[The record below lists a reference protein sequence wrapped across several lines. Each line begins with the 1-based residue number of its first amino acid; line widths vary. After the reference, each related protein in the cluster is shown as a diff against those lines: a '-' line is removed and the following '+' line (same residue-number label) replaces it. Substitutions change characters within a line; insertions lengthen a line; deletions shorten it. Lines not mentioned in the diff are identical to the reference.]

1 MWIIKLA
8 LRRPYTFVVM
18 AMAILIA
25 GFASFRQTPKDI
37 FPSID
42 IPVISVIWTYNGL
55 SAEEFEKQIT
65 VYSEFSLSANVND
78 LERIES
84 QTLDGVGMV
93 KLYFHPGANIDRGLA
108 QATATSQAILR
119 RMPPGVQPPIIL
131 RYAADSVPIIQM
143 SLSSDTLSESELY
156 TYGIFRIRQQLA
168 TINGLTLP
176 APFGGK
182 VRQIMVDLDPARLQ
196 AKGLSARDVNNAI
209 NAQNLTLPSGT
220 AKIGDIQYKVKMN
233 NSPDALDTLNN
244 VPIKVENGVV
254 TYVRDVAHVHDGFE
268 VQPNIVRADG
278 QRAVLLQILKNGNS
292 STLEIIKAVKA
303 KLPELQ
309 AAAPPGL
316 KIDLLADQSIFVAA
330 ALDGVVHEGLIA
342 AALTATFIL
351 LFLGSWRSTLIVAI
365 SIPLSVL
372 ASLSLLSALGHTL
385 NVMTLGGLALAI
397 GILVDEATITIENIH
412 RHLELGQTLRS
423 AILEGSREIAVP
435 ALVSALAISIVFVPV
450 IFLVGPAKFLFTPM
464 ALAVVFAILS
474 SYVLSRTLVPVLV
487 KYLLRGESSEHSAPS
502 SAEPSAFNWFQRFQA
517 GFVRA
522 FEALRAR
529 YVNVLRWALVNRPTV
544 FLVFA
549 LVVGSAFLLLPWVG
563 RDFFPTV
570 DAGQFRLH
578 VRAATGTRIEMTEQI
593 FSAVEEE
600 IRRTIPA
607 GEIKLVLDN
616 FGIVSEKYSLAFGDN
631 ATIGSHD
638 GEILVQL
645 HHRRGKST
653 PEYMDDLRRVLPGRF
668 PGLTFYF
675 QPADIVSQILNFGL
689 PAPID
694 VKVTGYNRDANYG
707 VAKEIRERIARIPG
721 ATDVFIHQSFDAP
734 VLKLDV
740 NRTLLAKDGLNQR
753 DIAQDVLVNLSSS
766 SQVTPN
772 FWVDPAYGIP
782 FLVAVQTPPHLIDSV
797 NSLMNMP
804 VSARV
809 AGTDRTESQLL
820 ANLAGVS
827 RGNSA
832 SVVNHYNIQPVFDI
846 FANVSGRDL
855 GSVAAEV
862 NQIVADAQKKLAPG
876 NNIIVR
882 GQVDSMNTAFTRM
895 GLGLILSALLVY
907 FLMVVNFQSWTD
919 PFIILMALPGAF
931 TGIVWGLFLTQTT
944 FNVPSLMGAIM
955 TIGVATAN
963 SILLV
968 TFANDQL
975 RSGQN
980 SLEAALQAGATRLR
994 PVLMTAGAMIIGMF
1008 PMALGLGEGGEQ
1020 NAPLGRAVIGGLV
1033 VATLA
1038 TLLFVPV
1045 VFSLLRTR
1053 PPTRNE
1059 EEELESAAAASASA
1073 HSLRPE
1079 PVLSH
1084 SISPSG
1090 T

>member
-1 MWIIKLA
+1 MWIVKLA
-8 LRRPYTFVVM
+8 LRRPYTFAVM
-18 AMAILIA
+18 AIAILIA

-37 FPSID
+37 FPEID

-55 SAEEFEKQIT
+55 SVEEFERQIT
-65 VYSEFSLSANVND
+65 VYSEFALSANVND
-78 LERIES
+78 VERIES
-84 QTLDGVGMV
+84 QTLNGVGII
-93 KLYFHPGANIDRGLA
+93 KLYFHPGAKVERGLA

-119 RMPPGVQPPIIL
+119 RMPPGVQPPTIL

-143 SLSSDTLSESELY
+143 SLSSDTLSEAEVY

-182 VRQIMVDLDPARLQ
+182 VRQVMVDLNPAKLQ

-220 AKIGDIQYKVKMN
+220 AKIGDTEYRVKMN
-233 NSPDALDTLNN
+233 NSPDVLDALNN

-268 VQPNIVRADG
+268 VQPSIARADG
-278 QRAVLLQILKNGNS
+278 KRAVLLQILKNGHS
-292 STLEIIKAVKA
+292 STLDIIKAVKA
-303 KLPELQ
+303 KVPEMQ

-316 KIDLLADQSIFVAA
+316 KIDLLADQSLFVEA

-342 AALTATFIL
+342 AALTAAFIL

-372 ASLSLLSALGHTL
+372 ASLSLLSAMGHTL

-412 RHLELGQTLRS
+412 RHLELGSRLRD
-423 AILEGSREIAVP
+423 AILEGSREIALP

-450 IFLVGPAKFLFTPM
+450 IFLVGPARFLFTPM

-474 SYVLSRTLVPVLV
+474 SYALSRTLVPVLV
-487 KYLLRGESSEHSAPS
+487 KFILRNETHHRAAANHGP
-502 SAEPSAFNWFQRFQA
+502 NWFNRFQGRFA
-517 GFVRA
+517 RG

-544 FLVFA
+544 FIVFA
-549 LVVGSAFLLLPWVG
+549 LIVGSSFLALPWVG

-570 DAGQFRLH
+570 DAGQLRLH
-578 VRAATGTRIEMTEQI
+578 VRATTGTRIETTEQI
-593 FSAVEEE
+593 FSAVEDE
-600 IRRTIPA
+600 IRRTIPS
-607 GEIKLVLDN
+607 GEIKLILDN
-616 FGIVSEKYSLAFGDN
+616 FGVVSDKFSLAFGDN

-645 HHRRGKST
+645 HRDRRKST
-653 PEYMDDLRRVLPGRF
+653 PEYLDDLRRNLRARF
-668 PGLTFYF
+668 PELTFYF

-694 VKVTGYNRDANYG
+694 VKVSGYKRDANYA

-721 ATDVFIHQSFDAP
+721 ATDVFVHQSFDAP
-734 VLKLDV
+734 TLNLAV
-740 NRTLLAKDGLNQR
+740 NRTLLAKEGLNQR

-766 SQVTPN
+766 TQVTPN
-772 FWVDPAYGIP
+772 FWVDPAYGVQ
-782 FLVAVQTPPHLIDSV
+782 FFVAVQTPPHLIDSV
-797 NSLMNMP
+797 NALMNMP

-809 AGTDRTESQLL
+809 AGSDATQSQLL
-820 ANLAGVS
+820 ANLAGIS
-827 RGNSA
+827 RGYSP

-855 GSVAAEV
+855 GGVAGEV
-862 NQIVADAQKKLAPG
+862 DRIIASSKKKLAPG

-882 GQVDSMNTAFTRM
+882 GQVDSMNTAFRRM

-963 SILLV
+963 SILMV
-968 TFANDQL
+968 TFANDRL
-975 RSGQN
+975 RSGIN

-1020 NAPLGRAVIGGLV
+1020 NAPLGRAVIGGLM

-1045 VFSLLRTR
+1045 VFSLLRAKGAA
-1053 PPTRNE
+1053 RNE
-1059 EEELESAAAASASA
+1059 EEELEATEVAHVRAAV
-1073 HSLRPE
+1073 PK
-1079 PVLSH
+1079 
-1084 SISPSG
+1084 
-1090 T
+1090 

>member
-1 MWIIKLA
+1 MWIVKLA
-8 LRRPYTFVVM
+8 LRRPYTFAVM
-18 AMAILIA
+18 AIAILIA

-37 FPSID
+37 FPEID
-42 IPVISVIWTYNGL
+42 IPVVSVIWNYNGL

-78 LERIES
+78 VERIES
-84 QTLDGVGMV
+84 QTLDGVGII
-93 KLYFHPGANIDRGLA
+93 KLYFHPGAKVERGLA

-131 RYAADSVPIIQM
+131 RYAANSVPIIQM

-182 VRQIMVDLDPARLQ
+182 VRQIMVDLDPVRLQ

-233 NSPDALDTLNN
+233 NSPNLLDALNN
-244 VPIKVENGVV
+244 IPIKVENGVV
-254 TYVRDVAHVHDGFE
+254 TYVRDVAYVRDGFE

-278 QRAVLLQILKNGNS
+278 KRAVLLQILKNGKS
-292 STLEIIKAVKA
+292 STLDIIKAVKE
-303 KLPELQ
+303 KLPEMQ

-316 KIDLLADQSIFVAA
+316 KIDLLADQSLFVEA
-330 ALDGVVHEGLIA
+330 ALDGVVREGLIA

-372 ASLSLLSALGHTL
+372 ASLTLLSAMGHTL

-412 RHLELGQTLRS
+412 RHLELGSKLRN
-423 AILEGSREIAVP
+423 AILDGSREIAVP

-450 IFLVGPAKFLFTPM
+450 IFLVGPARFLFTPM

-474 SYVLSRTLVPVLV
+474 SYALSRTLVPVLV
-487 KYLLRGESSEHSAPS
+487 KFILRNETHEHDAPNQ
-502 SAEPSAFNWFQRFQA
+502 APNWFTRFQG
-517 GFVRA
+517 GFVRG
-522 FEALRAR
+522 FEALRAG
-529 YVNVLRWALVNRPTV
+529 YINVLRWALVNRPTV
-544 FLVFA
+544 FVVFA
-549 LVVGSAFLLLPWVG
+549 LVVGSSFLALPWVG

-578 VRAATGTRIEMTEQI
+578 VRAATGTRIETTEQI
-593 FSAVEEE
+593 FSAVEDE
-600 IRRTIPA
+600 IRHTIPP
-607 GEIKLVLDN
+607 GEIKLILDN

-645 HHRRGKST
+645 KRERSKST
-653 PEYMDDLRRVLPGRF
+653 PRYVGELRRNLRSKF
-668 PGLTFYF
+668 PGLTFFF

-694 VKVTGYNRDANYG
+694 VKVTGYSRTNYA
-707 VAKEIRERIARIPG
+707 VAKEIRDRIARIPG
-721 ATDVFIHQSFDAP
+721 ATDVFVHQSFDAP
-734 VLKLDV
+734 TLNLDV
-740 NRTLLAKDGLNQR
+740 NRTLLAKEGLNQR
-753 DIAQDVLVNLSSS
+753 DIAQDVLVSLSSS
-766 SQVTPN
+766 TQVTPN
-772 FWVDPAYGIP
+772 YWVDPAYGIQ

-809 AGTDRTESQLL
+809 AGTDQAQSQLL
-820 ANLAGVS
+820 ANLAGIS
-827 RGNSA
+827 RGNAA
-832 SVVNHYNIQPVFDI
+832 SVVNHYNIQPVFDV

-855 GSVAAEV
+855 GAVSGEV
-862 NQIVADAQKKLAPG
+862 DKIVADAQKKLAPG
-876 NNIIVR
+876 NRILVR
-882 GQVDSMNTAFTRM
+882 GQVDSMNTAFRRM

-919 PFIILMALPGAF
+919 PFIIVMALPGAF

-963 SILLV
+963 SILMV

-975 RSGQN
+975 RSGIN

-1020 NAPLGRAVIGGLV
+1020 NAPLGRAVIGGLI

-1038 TLLFVPV
+1038 TLVFVPV
-1045 VFSLLRTR
+1045 VFSLLRAKGAA
-1053 PPTRNE
+1053 RNE
-1059 EEELESAAAASASA
+1059 EEELEATEAAHPRAA
-1073 HSLRPE
+1073 
-1079 PVLSH
+1079 V
-1084 SISPSG
+1084 
-1090 T
+1090 TK

>member
-1 MWIIKLA
+1 MWIVKLA
-8 LRRPYTFVVM
+8 LRRPYTFAVM
-18 AMAILIA
+18 AIAILIA

-37 FPSID
+37 FPEID

-55 SAEEFEKQIT
+55 RVEEFERQIT
-65 VYSEFSLSANVND
+65 VYSEFALSANVND
-78 LERIES
+78 VERIES
-84 QTLDGVGMV
+84 QTLNGVGII
-93 KLYFHPGANIDRGLA
+93 KLFFHPGANIERGLA
-108 QATATSQAILR
+108 QATAVSQAILR

-131 RYAADSVPIIQM
+131 RFAADSVPIIQM
-143 SLSSDTLSESELY
+143 SLSSDTLSEAELY

-182 VRQIMVDLDPARLQ
+182 VRQVMVDLNPAKLQ
-196 AKGLSARDVNNAI
+196 AKGISARDVNNAI
-209 NAQNLTLPSGT
+209 NAQNLTLPSGA
-220 AKIGDIQYKVKMN
+220 AKIGDIQYRVKMN
-233 NSPDALDTLNN
+233 NSPSALDALNN
-244 VPIKVENGVV
+244 IPIKAENGVI

-278 QRAVLLQILKNGNS
+278 KRAVLLQILKNGHS
-292 STLEIIKAVKA
+292 STLDIIKAVKA
-303 KLPELQ
+303 KLPGLQ

-316 KIDLLADQSIFVAA
+316 KIELLADQSLFVEA
-330 ALDGVVHEGLIA
+330 ALNGVVREGLIA

-351 LFLGSWRSTLIVAI
+351 LFLGNWRSTLIVAV

-372 ASLSLLSALGHTL
+372 ASLSLLSAMGHTL

-412 RHLELGQTLRS
+412 RHLELGSRLRE

-450 IFLVGPAKFLFTPM
+450 IFLVGPARFLFTPM

-474 SYVLSRTLVPVLV
+474 SYALSRTLVPVLV
-487 KYLLRGESSEHSAPS
+487 KFILRNETHHRAAANHGP
-502 SAEPSAFNWFQRFQA
+502 NWFNRFQGKFA
-517 GFVRA
+517 RG
-522 FEALRAR
+522 FEALRVR

-544 FLVFA
+544 FIVFA
-549 LVVGSAFLLLPWVG
+549 LIVGSSFLALPWVG

-570 DAGQFRLH
+570 DAGQLRLH
-578 VRAATGTRIEMTEQI
+578 VRATTGTRIETTEQI
-593 FSAVEEE
+593 FSAVEDE
-600 IRRTIPA
+600 IRRIIPS
-607 GEIKLVLDN
+607 GEIKLILDN
-616 FGIVSEKYSLAFGDN
+616 FGVVSDKFSLAFGDN

-645 HHRRGKST
+645 HRDRRKST
-653 PEYMDDLRRVLPGRF
+653 PEYMDDLRRNLRARF
-668 PGLTFYF
+668 PELTFYF

-694 VKVTGYNRDANYG
+694 VKVSGYKRDANYAA
-707 VAKEIRERIARIPG
+707 AKEIRERIARIPG
-721 ATDVFIHQSFDAP
+721 ATDVFVHQSFDAP
-734 VLKLDV
+734 TLNLTV
-740 NRTLLAKDGLNQR
+740 NRTLLAKEGLHQR

-766 SQVTPN
+766 TQVPPHL
-772 FWVDPAYGIP
+772 WLDPAYGVQ
-782 FLVAVQTPPHLIDSV
+782 FFVAVQTPPHLIDSV
-797 NSLMNMP
+797 NALMNMP

-809 AGTDRTESQLL
+809 AGSDATQSQLL
-820 ANLAGVS
+820 ANLAGIS
-827 RGNSA
+827 RGYSP

-855 GSVAAEV
+855 GGVAGEV
-862 NQIVADAQKKLAPG
+862 DRIIASSKKKLAPG

-882 GQVDSMNTAFTRM
+882 GQVDSMNTAFRRM

-919 PFIILMALPGAF
+919 PFIIVMALPGPF
-931 TGIVWGLFLTQTT
+931 TGLVWGLFLTQTT

-963 SILLV
+963 SILMV
-968 TFANDQL
+968 TFANDRL
-975 RSGQN
+975 RSGIN

-1020 NAPLGRAVIGGLV
+1020 NAPLGRAVIGGLM

-1045 VFSLLRTR
+1045 VFSLLRAKGAA
-1053 PPTRNE
+1053 RNE
-1059 EEELESAAAASASA
+1059 EEELEATEVAHVRAAV
-1073 HSLRPE
+1073 PK
-1079 PVLSH
+1079 
-1084 SISPSG
+1084 
-1090 T
+1090 

>member
-1 MWIIKLA
+1 MWIVKLA
-8 LRRPYTFVVM
+8 LRRPYTFAVL
-18 AMAILIA
+18 AIAIVIA
-25 GFASFRQTPKDI
+25 GIAAFRQTPKDI
-37 FPSID
+37 FPEIN
-42 IPVISVIWTYNGL
+42 IPVVSVIWTYNGL
-55 SAEEFEKQIT
+55 SAEEFEKQLT

-84 QTLDGVGMV
+84 QTLDGVGIV
-93 KLYFHPGANIDRGLA
+93 KLFFHPGANVDLGIA
-108 QATATSQAILR
+108 QATAVSQAILR

-182 VRQIMVDLDPARLQ
+182 VRQIMVDLDPAKLQ
-196 AKGLSARDVNNAI
+196 ATGLSARDVNNAI

-233 NSPDALDTLNN
+233 NTPVALDALNSI
-244 VPIKVENGVV
+244 PIKVDNGVV

-278 QRAVLLQILKNGNS
+278 KRAVLLQILKNGHS
-292 STLEIIKAVKA
+292 STLDIIKAVKE
-303 KLPELQ
+303 KLPQMQ
-309 AAAPPGL
+309 AAAPPGM
-316 KIDLLADQSIFVAA
+316 KIELLADQSLFVQA
-330 ALDGVVHEGLIA
+330 ALDGVVKEGLIA

-372 ASLSLLSALGHTL
+372 ASLGLLSALGHSL

-412 RHLELGQTLRS
+412 RHLELGKKLRD

-464 ALAVVFAILS
+464 ALAVVFAVLS
-474 SYVLSRTLVPVLV
+474 SYALSRTLVPVLV
-487 KYLLRGESSEHSAPS
+487 KFILRKAMHDHAAAP
-502 SAEPSAFNWFQRFQA
+502 ANN
-517 GFVRA
+517 GFVRFQRGFVNG

-529 YVNVLRWALVNRPTV
+529 YVQVLRWALVNRVTV
-544 FLVFA
+544 FVVFA
-549 LVVGSAFLLLPWVG
+549 LIVGSSFLALPWVG

-578 VRAATGTRIEMTEQI
+578 VRAATGTRIEKTEQI
-593 FSAVEEE
+593 FSAVEDE
-600 IRRTIPA
+600 IRRTIPT
-607 GEIKLVLDN
+607 GEIKLILDN

-645 HHRRGKST
+645 NHERSKST
-653 PEYMDDLRRVLPGRF
+653 PKYMEDLRKNLQARF
-668 PGLTFYF
+668 PELTFYF

-689 PAPID
+689 PAPIN
-694 VKVTGYNRDANYG
+694 VKVAGYNRDANY
-707 VAKEIRERIARIPG
+707 VIAKEIRDRIARVPG
-721 ATDVFIHQSFDAP
+721 AKDVFIHQSFDAP
-734 VLKLDV
+734 TLNLDV
-740 NRTLLAKDGLNQR
+740 NRTLLVKDGLDQR

-766 SQVTPN
+766 TQVSPN
-772 FWVDPAYGIP
+772 YWVDPAYGIP

-797 NSLMNMP
+797 NALMNLP
-804 VSARV
+804 VSARI
-809 AGTDRTESQLL
+809 AGTDKTESQLL

-827 RGNSA
+827 RSSSA
-832 SVVNHYNIQPVFDI
+832 NVINHYNIQPVFDI

-855 GSVAAEV
+855 GAVAAEV
-862 NQIVADAQKKLAPG
+862 DKIVADAQKELAPG
-876 NNIIVR
+876 NNILVR

-907 FLMVVNFQSWTD
+907 FLMVVNFQSWSD

-963 SILLV
+963 SILMV

-975 RSGQN
+975 RAGMN

-1020 NAPLGRAVIGGLV
+1020 NAPLGRAVIGGLI

-1045 VFSLLRTR
+1045 VFSLLRTKGAV
-1053 PPTRNE
+1053 RNE
-1059 EEELESAAAASASA
+1059 EDEIEAAETAQALAVVA
-1073 HSLRPE
+1073 Q
-1079 PVLSH
+1079 
-1084 SISPSG
+1084 
-1090 T
+1090 

>member
-1 MWIIKLA
+1 MWIVKLA
-8 LRRPYTFVVM
+8 LRRPYTFAVV
-18 AMAILIA
+18 AIAILIA

-37 FPSID
+37 FPEID

-55 SAEEFEKQIT
+55 SVEEFERQIT
-65 VYSEFSLSANVND
+65 VYSEFALSANVND
-78 LERIES
+78 VERIES
-84 QTLDGVGMV
+84 QTLNGVGII
-93 KLYFHPGANIDRGLA
+93 KLYFHPGAKVERGLA

-119 RMPPGVQPPIIL
+119 RMPPGVQPPTIL

-143 SLSSDTLSESELY
+143 SLSSDTLSEAEVY

-182 VRQIMVDLDPARLQ
+182 VRQVMVDLNPAKLQ

-220 AKIGDIQYKVKMN
+220 AKIGDTEYRVKMN
-233 NSPDALDTLNN
+233 NSPDVLDALNN

-268 VQPNIVRADG
+268 VQPSIARADG
-278 QRAVLLQILKNGNS
+278 KRAVLLQILKNGHS
-292 STLEIIKAVKA
+292 STLDIIKAVKA
-303 KLPELQ
+303 KVPEMQ

-316 KIDLLADQSIFVAA
+316 KIDLLADQSLFVEA

-372 ASLSLLSALGHTL
+372 ASLSLLSAMGHTL

-412 RHLELGQTLRS
+412 RHLELGSRLRD

-450 IFLVGPAKFLFTPM
+450 IFLVGPARFLFTPM

-474 SYVLSRTLVPVLV
+474 SYALSRTLVPVLV
-487 KYLLRGESSEHSAPS
+487 KFILRNETHHRAAANHGP
-502 SAEPSAFNWFQRFQA
+502 NWFNRFQGRFA
-517 GFVRA
+517 RG

-544 FLVFA
+544 FIVFA
-549 LVVGSAFLLLPWVG
+549 LIVGSSFLALPWVG

-570 DAGQFRLH
+570 DAGQLRLH
-578 VRAATGTRIEMTEQI
+578 VRATTGTRIETTEQI
-593 FSAVEEE
+593 FSAVEDE
-600 IRRTIPA
+600 IRRTIPS
-607 GEIKLVLDN
+607 GEIKLILDN
-616 FGIVSEKYSLAFGDN
+616 FGVVSDKFSLAFGDN

-645 HHRRGKST
+645 HRDRRKST
-653 PEYMDDLRRVLPGRF
+653 PEYMDDLRRNLRARF
-668 PGLTFYF
+668 PELTFYF

-694 VKVTGYNRDANYG
+694 VKVSGYKRDANYA

-721 ATDVFIHQSFDAP
+721 ATDVFVHQSFDAP
-734 VLKLDV
+734 TLNLAV
-740 NRTLLAKDGLNQR
+740 NRTLLAKEGLNQR

-766 SQVTPN
+766 TQVTPN
-772 FWVDPAYGIP
+772 FWVDPAYGVQ
-782 FLVAVQTPPHLIDSV
+782 FFVAVQTPPHLIDSV
-797 NSLMNMP
+797 NALMNMP

-809 AGTDRTESQLL
+809 AGSDATQSQLL
-820 ANLAGVS
+820 ANLAGIS
-827 RGNSA
+827 RGYSP

-855 GSVAAEV
+855 GGVAGEV
-862 NQIVADAQKKLAPG
+862 DRIIASAKKKLAPG

-882 GQVDSMNTAFTRM
+882 GQVDSMNTAFRRM

-963 SILLV
+963 SILMV
-968 TFANDQL
+968 TFANDRL
-975 RSGQN
+975 RSGIN

-1020 NAPLGRAVIGGLV
+1020 NAPLGRAVIGGLM

-1045 VFSLLRTR
+1045 VFSLLRAKGAA
-1053 PPTRNE
+1053 RNE
-1059 EEELESAAAASASA
+1059 EEELEATEVAHVRAAV
-1073 HSLRPE
+1073 PK
-1079 PVLSH
+1079 
-1084 SISPSG
+1084 
-1090 T
+1090 

>member
-1 MWIIKLA
+1 MWIVKLA

-18 AMAILIA
+18 AIIILIA

-37 FPSID
+37 FPEIN
-42 IPVISVIWTYNGL
+42 IPVVSVIWTYNGL

-65 VYSEFSLSANVND
+65 VYSEYGLSANVND

-84 QTLDGVGMV
+84 QTIDGVGIV
-93 KLYFHPGANIDRGLA
+93 KLFFHPGANVELGIA
-108 QATATSQAILR
+108 QATAVSQAILR

-143 SLSSDTLSESELY
+143 SLSSDTLSESDLY

-182 VRQIMVDLDPARLQ
+182 VKQVMVDIDPAKLQ
-196 AKGLSARDVNNAI
+196 ARSLSARDVNNAI

-220 AKIGDIQYKVKMN
+220 AKIGDVQYKVKMN
-233 NSPDALDTLNN
+233 NSPDVLDALNN
-244 VPIKVENGVV
+244 IPIKVENGIV

-278 QRAVLLQILKNGNS
+278 KRAVLLQILKNGHS
-292 STLEIIKAVKA
+292 STLDIIQAVKA
-303 KLPELQ
+303 KLPEMQ

-316 KIDLLADQSIFVAA
+316 KIDLLADQSLFVQA
-330 ALDGVVHEGLIA
+330 ALDGVVKEGIIA
-342 AALTATFIL
+342 AALTAAFIL

-372 ASLSLLSALGHTL
+372 ASLTALAAMGHSL

-412 RHLELGQTLRS
+412 RHLELGKNLRE
-423 AILEGSREIAVP
+423 AILEGSREIAMP

-450 IFLVGPAKFLFTPM
+450 IFLVGPAKFLFAPM

-474 SYVLSRTLVPVLV
+474 SYALSRTLVPVLV
-487 KYLLRGESSEHSAPS
+487 KYLLRGEQHGHASSGTP
-502 SAEPSAFNWFQRFQA
+502 NWFNRFQG
-517 GFVRA
+517 GFARG
-522 FEALRAR
+522 FESLRIA
-529 YVNVLRWALVNRPTV
+529 YVKTLRWSLVNRPTV
-544 FLVFA
+544 FLAFG
-549 LVVGSAFLLLPWVG
+549 LLVGSAFIALPWVG

-578 VRAATGTRIEMTEQI
+578 VRAATGTRIETTEQV
-593 FSAVEEE
+593 FSAVEDE
-600 IRRTIPA
+600 IRKTIPQD
-607 GEIKLVLDN
+607 EIKLILDN

-645 HHRRGKST
+645 KHERSKST
-653 PEYMDDLRRVLPGRF
+653 PQYMDDVRRALRVKFPDMVLF
-668 PGLTFYF
+668 F

-689 PAPID
+689 PAPINI
-694 VKVTGYNRDANYG
+694 KVSGYNREANYAL
-707 VAKEIRERIARIPG
+707 AKEIRDQVSRIPG
-721 ATDVFIHQSFDAP
+721 AADVFVHQSFDAP
-734 VLKLDV
+734 TLNLNV
-740 NRTLLAKDGLNQR
+740 NRTLLAKEGLNQR
-753 DIAQDVLVNLSSS
+753 DVAQDVLVSLSSS
-766 SQVTPN
+766 TQVSPN
-772 FWVDPAYGIP
+772 YWVDPVYGLP
-782 FLVAVQTPPHLIDSV
+782 FLVAVQTPPHLVDSV

-804 VSARV
+804 VSPRV
-809 AGTDRTESQLL
+809 AGTEKTESQLL
-820 ANLAGVS
+820 ANLASVS
-827 RGNSA
+827 RGSAA
-832 SVVNHYNIQPVFDI
+832 SVVNHYNIQPVFDV
-846 FANVSGRDL
+846 FANVEGRDL
-855 GSVAAEV
+855 GSVAKEV
-862 NQIVADAQKKLAPG
+862 DKIVAAAQKKLAPG
-876 NNIIVR
+876 NKILVR

-907 FLMVVNFQSWTD
+907 FLMVVNFQSWSD

-963 SILLV
+963 SILMV

-975 RSGQN
+975 RAGMN

-1008 PMALGLGEGGEQ
+1008 PMALGMGEGGEQ
-1020 NAPLGRAVIGGLV
+1020 NAPLGRAVIGGLF

-1045 VFSLLRTR
+1045 VFSILRSKGAV
-1053 PPTRNE
+1053 RNE
-1059 EEELESAAAASASA
+1059 EEELESAEARTTAE
-1073 HSLRPE
+1073 L
-1079 PVLSH
+1079 V
-1084 SISPSG
+1084 
-1090 T
+1090 TK

>member
-1 MWIIKLA
+1 MWIVKLA
-8 LRRPYTFVVM
+8 LRRPYTFAVM
-18 AMAILIA
+18 AIAILIA

-37 FPSID
+37 FPEID

-55 SAEEFEKQIT
+55 SVEEFERQIT
-65 VYSEFSLSANVND
+65 VYSEFALSANVND
-78 LERIES
+78 VERIES
-84 QTLDGVGMV
+84 QTLNGVGII
-93 KLYFHPGANIDRGLA
+93 KLYFHPGAKVERGLA

-119 RMPPGVQPPIIL
+119 RMPPGVQPPTIL

-143 SLSSDTLSESELY
+143 SLSSDTLSEAEVY

-182 VRQIMVDLDPARLQ
+182 VRQVMVDLNPAKLQ

-220 AKIGDIQYKVKMN
+220 AKIGDTEYRVKMN
-233 NSPDALDTLNN
+233 NSPDVLDALNN

-268 VQPNIVRADG
+268 VQPSIARADG
-278 QRAVLLQILKNGNS
+278 KRAVLLQILKNGHS
-292 STLEIIKAVKA
+292 STLDIIKAVKA
-303 KLPELQ
+303 KVPEMQ

-316 KIDLLADQSIFVAA
+316 KIDLLADQSLFVEA

-342 AALTATFIL
+342 AALTAAFIL

-372 ASLSLLSALGHTL
+372 ASLSLLSAMGHTL

-412 RHLELGQTLRS
+412 RHLELGSRLRD
-423 AILEGSREIAVP
+423 AILEGSREIALP

-450 IFLVGPAKFLFTPM
+450 IFLVGPARFLFTPM

-474 SYVLSRTLVPVLV
+474 SYALSRTLVPVLV
-487 KYLLRGESSEHSAPS
+487 KFILRKETPHRAAANHGP
-502 SAEPSAFNWFQRFQA
+502 NWFNRFQGRFA
-517 GFVRA
+517 RG

-544 FLVFA
+544 FIVFA
-549 LVVGSAFLLLPWVG
+549 LIAGSSFLALPWVG

-578 VRAATGTRIEMTEQI
+578 VRAATGTRVETTEQI

-600 IRRTIPA
+600 IRRTIPP
-607 GEIKLVLDN
+607 GEIKLILDN
-616 FGIVSEKYSLAFGDN
+616 FGVVSDKFSLAFGDN

-645 HHRRGKST
+645 HRDRRKST
-653 PEYMDDLRRVLPGRF
+653 PEYLDDLRSNLRARF
-668 PGLTFYF
+668 PELTFYF

-694 VKVTGYNRDANYG
+694 VKVSGYKRDANYA

-721 ATDVFIHQSFDAP
+721 ATDVFVHQSFDAP
-734 VLKLDV
+734 TLNLAV
-740 NRTLLAKDGLNQR
+740 NRTLLAKEGLNQR

-766 SQVTPN
+766 TQVTPN
-772 FWVDPAYGIP
+772 FWVDPAYGVQ
-782 FLVAVQTPPHLIDSV
+782 FFVAVQTPPHLIDSV
-797 NSLMNMP
+797 NALMNMP

-809 AGTDRTESQLL
+809 AGSDATQSQLL
-820 ANLAGVS
+820 ANLAGIS
-827 RGNSA
+827 RGYSP

-855 GSVAAEV
+855 GGVAGEV
-862 NQIVADAQKKLAPG
+862 DRIIASAKKKLAPG

-882 GQVDSMNTAFTRM
+882 GQVDSMNTAFRRM

-963 SILLV
+963 SILMV
-968 TFANDQL
+968 TFANDRL
-975 RSGQN
+975 RSAIN

-1020 NAPLGRAVIGGLV
+1020 NAPLGRAVIGGLM

-1045 VFSLLRTR
+1045 VFSLLRAKGAA
-1053 PPTRNE
+1053 RNE
-1059 EEELESAAAASASA
+1059 EEELEATEVAHVRAA
-1073 HSLRPE
+1073 
-1079 PVLSH
+1079 VLK
-1084 SISPSG
+1084 
-1090 T
+1090 

>member
-1 MWIIKLA
+1 MWIVKLA
-8 LRRPYTFVVM
+8 LRRPYTFAVM
-18 AMAILIA
+18 AIAILIA

-37 FPSID
+37 FPEID

-55 SAEEFEKQIT
+55 SVEEFERQIT
-65 VYSEFSLSANVND
+65 VYSEFALSANVND
-78 LERIES
+78 VERIES
-84 QTLDGVGMV
+84 QTLNGVGII
-93 KLYFHPGANIDRGLA
+93 KLYFHPGAKVERGLA

-119 RMPPGVQPPIIL
+119 RMPPGVQPPTIL

-143 SLSSDTLSESELY
+143 SLSSDTLSEAEVY

-182 VRQIMVDLDPARLQ
+182 VRQVMVDLNPAKLQ

-220 AKIGDIQYKVKMN
+220 AKIGDTEYRVKMN
-233 NSPDALDTLNN
+233 NSPDVLDALNN

-268 VQPNIVRADG
+268 VQPSIARADG
-278 QRAVLLQILKNGNS
+278 KRAVLLQILKNGHS
-292 STLEIIKAVKA
+292 STLDIIKAVKA
-303 KLPELQ
+303 KVPEMQ

-316 KIDLLADQSIFVAA
+316 KIDLLADQSLFVEA

-342 AALTATFIL
+342 AALTAAFIL

-372 ASLSLLSALGHTL
+372 ASLSLLSAMGHTL

-412 RHLELGQTLRS
+412 RHLELGSRLRD
-423 AILEGSREIAVP
+423 AILEGSREIALP

-450 IFLVGPAKFLFTPM
+450 IFLVGPARFLFTPM

-474 SYVLSRTLVPVLV
+474 SYALSRTLVPVLV
-487 KYLLRGESSEHSAPS
+487 KFILRNETHRRAAANHGP
-502 SAEPSAFNWFQRFQA
+502 NWFNRFQGRFA
-517 GFVRA
+517 RG

-544 FLVFA
+544 FIVFA
-549 LVVGSAFLLLPWVG
+549 LIVGSSFLALPWVG

-570 DAGQFRLH
+570 DAGQLRLH
-578 VRAATGTRIEMTEQI
+578 VRATTGTRIETTEQV
-593 FSAVEEE
+593 FSAVEDE
-600 IRRTIPA
+600 IRRTIPS
-607 GEIKLVLDN
+607 GEIKLILDN
-616 FGIVSEKYSLAFGDN
+616 FGVVSDKFSLAFGDN

-645 HHRRGKST
+645 HRDRRKST
-653 PEYMDDLRRVLPGRF
+653 PEYLDDLRRNLRARF
-668 PGLTFYF
+668 PELTFYF

-694 VKVTGYNRDANYG
+694 VKVSGYKRDANYA

-721 ATDVFIHQSFDAP
+721 ATDVFVHQSFDAP
-734 VLKLDV
+734 TLNLTV
-740 NRTLLAKDGLNQR
+740 NRTLLAKEGLNQR

-766 SQVTPN
+766 TQVTPN
-772 FWVDPAYGIP
+772 FWVDPAYGVQ
-782 FLVAVQTPPHLIDSV
+782 FFVAVQTPPHLIDSV
-797 NSLMNMP
+797 NALMNMP

-809 AGTDRTESQLL
+809 AGSDATQSQLL
-820 ANLAGVS
+820 ANLAGIS
-827 RGNSA
+827 RGYSP

-855 GSVAAEV
+855 GGVAGEV
-862 NQIVADAQKKLAPG
+862 DGIIASSKKKLAPG

-882 GQVDSMNTAFTRM
+882 GQVDSMNTAFRRM

-963 SILLV
+963 SILMV
-968 TFANDQL
+968 TFANDRL
-975 RSGQN
+975 RSGIN

-1020 NAPLGRAVIGGLV
+1020 NAPLGRAVIGGLM

-1045 VFSLLRTR
+1045 VFSLLRAKGAA
-1053 PPTRNE
+1053 RNE
-1059 EEELESAAAASASA
+1059 EEELEATEVAHVRAAV
-1073 HSLRPE
+1073 PK
-1079 PVLSH
+1079 
-1084 SISPSG
+1084 
-1090 T
+1090 

>member
-1 MWIIKLA
+1 MWIVKLA
-8 LRRPYTFVVM
+8 LRRPYTFVVV
-18 AMAILIA
+18 AIAILIA

-37 FPSID
+37 FPEID
-42 IPVISVIWTYNGL
+42 ISVISVIWTYNGL
-55 SAEEFEKQIT
+55 SVEEFERQIT
-65 VYSEFSLSANVND
+65 VYSEFALSANVND
-78 LERIES
+78 VERIES
-84 QTLDGVGMV
+84 QTLNGV
-93 KLYFHPGANIDRGLA
+93 P
-108 QATATSQAILR
+108 T
-119 RMPPGVQPPIIL
+119 IL

-143 SLSSDTLSESELY
+143 SLSSDTLSEAEVY

-182 VRQIMVDLDPARLQ
+182 VRQVMVDLNPAKLQ

-220 AKIGDIQYKVKMN
+220 AKIGDTEYRVKMN
-233 NSPDALDTLNN
+233 NSPDVLDALNN

-268 VQPNIVRADG
+268 VQPSIARADG
-278 QRAVLLQILKNGNS
+278 KRAVLLQILKNGHS
-292 STLEIIKAVKA
+292 STLDIIKAVKA
-303 KLPELQ
+303 KVPEMQ

-316 KIDLLADQSIFVAA
+316 KIDLLADQSLFVNA

-372 ASLSLLSALGHTL
+372 ASLSLLGAMGHTL

-412 RHLELGQTLRS
+412 RHLELGSRLRD
-423 AILEGSREIAVP
+423 AILEGSREIALP

-450 IFLVGPAKFLFTPM
+450 IFLVGPARFLFTPM

-474 SYVLSRTLVPVLV
+474 SYALSRTLVPVLV
-487 KYLLRGESSEHSAPS
+487 KFILRNETHHRAAANHGP
-502 SAEPSAFNWFQRFQA
+502 NWFNRFQGRFA
-517 GFVRA
+517 RG

-544 FLVFA
+544 FIVFA
-549 LVVGSAFLLLPWVG
+549 LIVGSSFLALPWVG

-570 DAGQFRLH
+570 DAGQLRLH
-578 VRAATGTRIEMTEQI
+578 VRATTGTRIETTEQI
-593 FSAVEEE
+593 FSAVEDE
-600 IRRTIPA
+600 IRRTIPS
-607 GEIKLVLDN
+607 GEIKLILDN
-616 FGIVSEKYSLAFGDN
+616 FGVVSDKFSLAFGDN

-645 HHRRGKST
+645 HRDRRKST
-653 PEYMDDLRRVLPGRF
+653 PEYLDDLRSNLRARF
-668 PGLTFYF
+668 PEHTFYF

-694 VKVTGYNRDANYG
+694 VKVSGYKRDANYA

-721 ATDVFIHQSFDAP
+721 ATDVFVHQSFDAP
-734 VLKLDV
+734 TLNLAV
-740 NRTLLAKDGLNQR
+740 NRTLLAKEGLNQR

-766 SQVTPN
+766 TQVTPN
-772 FWVDPAYGIP
+772 FWVDPAYGVQ
-782 FLVAVQTPPHLIDSV
+782 FFVAVQTPPHLIDSV
-797 NSLMNMP
+797 NALMNMP

-809 AGTDRTESQLL
+809 AGSDATQSQLL
-820 ANLAGVS
+820 ANLAGIS
-827 RGNSA
+827 RGYSP

-855 GSVAAEV
+855 GGVAGEV
-862 NQIVADAQKKLAPG
+862 DRIIASAKKKLAPG
-876 NNIIVR
+876 NDIIVR
-882 GQVDSMNTAFTRM
+882 GQVDSMNTAFRRM

-963 SILLV
+963 SILMV
-968 TFANDQL
+968 TFANDRL
-975 RSGQN
+975 RSGIN

-1020 NAPLGRAVIGGLV
+1020 NAPLGRAVIGGLM

-1045 VFSLLRTR
+1045 VFSLLRAKGAA
-1053 PPTRNE
+1053 RNE
-1059 EEELESAAAASASA
+1059 EEELEATEVAHVRAA
-1073 HSLRPE
+1073 
-1079 PVLSH
+1079 VLK
-1084 SISPSG
+1084 
-1090 T
+1090 

>member
-1 MWIIKLA
+1 MWIVKLA

-18 AMAILIA
+18 ALAILIA
-25 GFASFRQTPKDI
+25 GFAAFWQTPKDI
-37 FPSID
+37 FPAID
-42 IPVISVIWTYNGL
+42 IPVVSVIWTYNGL

-65 VYSEFSLSANVND
+65 VYSEYGLSANVND
-78 LERIES
+78 VERIES
-84 QTLDGVGMV
+84 QTLDGVGIV
-93 KLYFHPGANIDRGLA
+93 KLFFHPGANVELGLA
-108 QATATSQAILR
+108 QATAVSQAILR

-182 VRQIMVDLDPARLQ
+182 VRQVMVDLDPARLQ
-196 AKGLSARDVNNAI
+196 AKGLSARDVNDAI

-220 AKIGDIQYKVKMN
+220 AKIGDTEYKVRMN
-233 NSPDALDTLNN
+233 NSPNVLDALNN
-244 VPIKVENGVV
+244 IPVRVDHGIV

-278 QRAVLLQILKNGNS
+278 KRAVLLQILKNGHS
-292 STLEIIKAVKA
+292 STLDIIQAVKA
-303 KLPELQ
+303 KLPEMQ

-316 KIDLLADQSIFVAA
+316 KIDLLADQSLFVEA
-330 ALDGVVHEGLIA
+330 ALNGVVREGLIA
-342 AALTATFIL
+342 AALTAAFIF

-372 ASLSLLSALGHTL
+372 ASLSLLSALGYTL

-412 RHLELGQTLRS
+412 RHLEHGGTLRN

-450 IFLVGPAKFLFTPM
+450 VFLVGPAKFLFTPM

-474 SYVLSRTLVPVLV
+474 SYALSRTLVPVLV
-487 KYLLRGESSEHSAPS
+487 KFILRNETHEAATGAASRNGVA
-502 SAEPSAFNWFQRFQA
+502 RFQA
-517 GFVRA
+517 AFARGF
-522 FEALRAR
+522 ESLRLR
-529 YVNVLRWALVNRPTV
+529 YVAILRWALVNRPTV
-544 FLVFA
+544 FVAFA
-549 LVVGSAFLLLPWVG
+549 VVVGSAFIALPWVG

-578 VRAATGTRIEMTEQI
+578 VRAATGTRIETTEHI
-593 FSAVEEE
+593 FSAVEDE
-600 IRRTIPA
+600 IRRTIPSK
-607 GEIKLVLDN
+607 EIKLILDN
-616 FGIVSEKYSLAFGDN
+616 FGLVSEKYSLAFGDS

-645 HHRRGKST
+645 SPERAKST
-653 PEYMDDLRRVLPGRF
+653 PQYVDELRRNLRGVF
-668 PGLTFYF
+668 PELTFYF

-689 PAPID
+689 PAPIN
-694 VKVTGYNRDANYG
+694 VKVAGYNREANYA
-707 VAKEIRERIARIPG
+707 VAKEIRDRIARVPG
-721 ATDVFIHQSFDAP
+721 ANDVFLHQSFDAP
-734 VLKLDV
+734 TLKLEV

-766 SQVTPN
+766 TQVTPN
-772 FWVDPAYGIP
+772 YWVDPVYGIP
-782 FLVAVQTPPHLIDSV
+782 FLVAVQTPPRLVDSL
-797 NSLMNMP
+797 NSLMNLP
-804 VSARV
+804 VSARI
-809 AGTDRTESQLL
+809 AGTDKTESQLL

-827 RGNSA
+827 RGTAAN
-832 SVVNHYNIQPVFDI
+832 VVDHYNIQPVFDI
-846 FANVSGRDL
+846 YANVSGRDL
-855 GSVAAEV
+855 GAVAGDV
-862 NQIVADAQKKLAPG
+862 DKIVASAQKKLAPG
-876 NNIIVR
+876 NNILVR
-882 GQVDSMNTAFTRM
+882 GQVDSMNTAFRRM

-907 FLMVVNFQSWTD
+907 FLMVVNFQSWSD
-919 PFIILMALPGAF
+919 PLIILMALPGAF

-963 SILLV
+963 SILMV

-975 RSGQN
+975 RSGMN

-994 PVLMTAGAMIIGMF
+994 PVLMTAGAMIIGML

-1020 NAPLGRAVIGGLV
+1020 NAPLGRAVIGGLLM
-1033 VATLA
+1033 ATFA

-1045 VFSLLRTR
+1045 VFSLLRSKG
-1053 PPTRNE
+1053 PVRNE
-1059 EEELESAAAASASA
+1059 EDELEPAPAVGTAA
-1073 HSLRPE
+1073 R
-1079 PVLSH
+1079 
-1084 SISPSG
+1084 
-1090 T
+1090 

>member
-1 MWIIKLA
+1 MWIVKLA
-8 LRRPYTFVVM
+8 LRRPYTFAVM
-18 AMAILIA
+18 AIAILIA

-37 FPSID
+37 FPEID

-55 SAEEFEKQIT
+55 SVEEFERQIT
-65 VYSEFSLSANVND
+65 VYSEFALSANVND
-78 LERIES
+78 VERIES
-84 QTLDGVGMV
+84 QTLNGVGII
-93 KLYFHPGANIDRGLA
+93 KLYFHPGAKVERGLA

-119 RMPPGVQPPIIL
+119 RMPPGVQPPTIL

-143 SLSSDTLSESELY
+143 SLSSDTLSEAEVY

-182 VRQIMVDLDPARLQ
+182 VRQVMVDLNPAKLQ

-220 AKIGDIQYKVKMN
+220 AKIGDTEYRVKMN
-233 NSPDALDTLNN
+233 NSPDVLDALNN

-268 VQPNIVRADG
+268 VQPSIARADG
-278 QRAVLLQILKNGNS
+278 KRAVLLQILKNGHS
-292 STLEIIKAVKA
+292 STLDIIKAVKA
-303 KLPELQ
+303 KVPEMQ

-316 KIDLLADQSIFVAA
+316 KIDLLADQSLFVEA

-372 ASLSLLSALGHTL
+372 ASLSLLSAMGHTL

-397 GILVDEATITIENIH
+397 GILVDEATITVENIH
-412 RHLELGQTLRS
+412 RHLELGSRLRD
-423 AILEGSREIAVP
+423 AILEGSREIALP

-450 IFLVGPAKFLFTPM
+450 IFLVGPARFLFTPM

-474 SYVLSRTLVPVLV
+474 SYALSRTLVPVLV
-487 KYLLRGESSEHSAPS
+487 KFILRNETHHRAAANHGP
-502 SAEPSAFNWFQRFQA
+502 NWFNRFQGRFA
-517 GFVRA
+517 RG

-544 FLVFA
+544 FIVFA
-549 LVVGSAFLLLPWVG
+549 LIVGSSFLALPWVG

-570 DAGQFRLH
+570 DAGQLRLH
-578 VRAATGTRIEMTEQI
+578 VRATTGTRIETTEQI
-593 FSAVEEE
+593 FSAVEDE
-600 IRRTIPA
+600 IRRTIPS
-607 GEIKLVLDN
+607 GEIKLILDN
-616 FGIVSEKYSLAFGDN
+616 FGVVSDKFSLAFGDN

-645 HHRRGKST
+645 HRDRRKST
-653 PEYMDDLRRVLPGRF
+653 PEYLDDLRRNLRARF
-668 PGLTFYF
+668 PELTFYF

-694 VKVTGYNRDANYG
+694 VKVSGYKRDANYA

-721 ATDVFIHQSFDAP
+721 ATDVFVHQSFDAP
-734 VLKLDV
+734 TLNLTV
-740 NRTLLAKDGLNQR
+740 NRTLLAKEGLNQR

-766 SQVTPN
+766 TQVTPN
-772 FWVDPAYGIP
+772 FWVDPAYGVQ
-782 FLVAVQTPPHLIDSV
+782 FFVAVQTPPHLIDSV
-797 NSLMNMP
+797 NALMNMP

-809 AGTDRTESQLL
+809 AGSDATQSQLL
-820 ANLAGVS
+820 ANLAGIS
-827 RGNSA
+827 RGYSP

-855 GSVAAEV
+855 GGVAGEV
-862 NQIVADAQKKLAPG
+862 DRIIASSKKKLAPG

-882 GQVDSMNTAFTRM
+882 GQVDSMNTAFRRM

-963 SILLV
+963 SILMV
-968 TFANDQL
+968 TFANDRL
-975 RSGQN
+975 RSGIN

-1020 NAPLGRAVIGGLV
+1020 NAPLGRAVIGGLM

-1045 VFSLLRTR
+1045 VFSLLRAKGAA
-1053 PPTRNE
+1053 RNE
-1059 EEELESAAAASASA
+1059 EEELEATEVAHVRAAV
-1073 HSLRPE
+1073 PK
-1079 PVLSH
+1079 
-1084 SISPSG
+1084 
-1090 T
+1090 

>member
-1 MWIIKLA
+1 MWIVKLA

-18 AMAILIA
+18 AIAILIA

-37 FPSID
+37 FPEID

-55 SAEEFEKQIT
+55 SVEEFERQIT
-65 VYSEFSLSANVND
+65 VYSEFGLSANVND
-78 LERIES
+78 VERIKS
-84 QTLDGVGMV
+84 QTLNGVGII
-93 KLYFHPGANIDRGLA
+93 KLYFHPGAKVERGLA

-119 RMPPGVQPPIIL
+119 RMPPGVQPPTIL

-143 SLSSDTLSESELY
+143 SLSSDTLSEAEVY

-182 VRQIMVDLDPARLQ
+182 VRQVMVDLNPAKLQ

-220 AKIGDIQYKVKMN
+220 AKIGDTEYRVKMN
-233 NSPDALDTLNN
+233 NSPDVLDALNN

-268 VQPNIVRADG
+268 VQPSIARADG
-278 QRAVLLQILKNGNS
+278 KRAVLLQILKNGHS
-292 STLEIIKAVKA
+292 STLDIIKAVKA
-303 KLPELQ
+303 KVPEMQ

-316 KIDLLADQSIFVAA
+316 KIDLLADQSLFVEA

-372 ASLSLLSALGHTL
+372 ASLSLLSAMGHTL

-412 RHLELGQTLRS
+412 RHLELGSRLRD

-474 SYVLSRTLVPVLV
+474 SYALSRTLVPVLV
-487 KYLLRGESSEHSAPS
+487 KFILRNETHDQAATNHPLNWFKRLQGGFARGFELLR
-502 SAEPSAFNWFQRFQA
+502 A
-517 GFVRA
+517 G
-522 FEALRAR
+522 

-544 FLVFA
+544 FIVFA
-549 LVVGSAFLLLPWVG
+549 LIVGSSFLALPWVG

-578 VRAATGTRIEMTEQI
+578 VRAATGTRIETTEQI
-593 FSAVEEE
+593 FSAVEDE
-600 IRRTIPA
+600 IRRTIPS
-607 GEIKLVLDN
+607 GEIKLILDN
-616 FGIVSEKYSLAFGDN
+616 FGVISDKFSLAFGDN

-645 HHRRGKST
+645 HRDRRKST
-653 PEYMDDLRRVLPGRF
+653 PEYLDDLRRNLRARF
-668 PGLTFYF
+668 PELTFYF

-694 VKVTGYNRDANYG
+694 VKVSGYKRDANYA
-707 VAKEIRERIARIPG
+707 VAKEIGERIARIPG
-721 ATDVFIHQSFDAP
+721 ATDVFVHQSFDAP
-734 VLKLDV
+734 TLNLAV
-740 NRTLLAKDGLNQR
+740 NRTLLAKEGLNQR

-766 SQVTPN
+766 TQVTPN
-772 FWVDPAYGIP
+772 FWVDPAYGVQ
-782 FLVAVQTPPHLIDSV
+782 FFVAVQTPPHLIDSV
-797 NSLMNMP
+797 NALMNMP

-809 AGTDRTESQLL
+809 AGTDATQSQLL
-820 ANLAGVS
+820 ANLARIS

-855 GSVAAEV
+855 GAVAGEV
-862 NQIVADAQKKLAPG
+862 DKIIADAQEKLAPG
-876 NNIIVR
+876 NTVMVR

-963 SILLV
+963 SILMV
-968 TFANDQL
+968 TFANDRL
-975 RSGQN
+975 RSGIN
-980 SLEAALQAGATRLR
+980 SLDAALQAGATRLR
-994 PVLMTAGAMIIGMF
+994 PGLMTAGAMIIGMF
-1008 PMALGLGEGGEQ
+1008 PMALGLDEGGEQ
-1020 NAPLGRAVIGGLV
+1020 NAPLGRAVIGGLM

-1045 VFSLLRTR
+1045 VFSLLRAKGAA
-1053 PPTRNE
+1053 RNE
-1059 EEELESAAAASASA
+1059 EEELEATEVAHVRAAV
-1073 HSLRPE
+1073 PK
-1079 PVLSH
+1079 
-1084 SISPSG
+1084 
-1090 T
+1090 

>member
-1 MWIIKLA
+1 MWIVKLA
-8 LRRPYTFVVM
+8 LRRPYTFVVV
-18 AMAILIA
+18 AIAILIA

-37 FPSID
+37 FPEID
-42 IPVISVIWTYNGL
+42 ISVISVIWTYNGL
-55 SAEEFEKQIT
+55 SVEEFERQIT
-65 VYSEFSLSANVND
+65 VYSEFALSANVND
-78 LERIES
+78 VERIES
-84 QTLDGVGMV
+84 QTLNGVGII
-93 KLYFHPGANIDRGLA
+93 KLYFHPGAKVERGLA

-119 RMPPGVQPPIIL
+119 RMPPGVQPPTIL

-143 SLSSDTLSESELY
+143 SLSSDTLSEAEVY

-182 VRQIMVDLDPARLQ
+182 VRQVMVDLNPAKLQ

-220 AKIGDIQYKVKMN
+220 AKIGDTEYRVKMN
-233 NSPDALDTLNN
+233 NSPDVLDALNN

-268 VQPNIVRADG
+268 VQPSIARADG
-278 QRAVLLQILKNGNS
+278 KRAVLLQILKNGHS
-292 STLEIIKAVKA
+292 STLDIIKAVKA
-303 KLPELQ
+303 KVPEMQ

-316 KIDLLADQSIFVAA
+316 KIDLLADQSLFVEA

-342 AALTATFIL
+342 AALTAAFIL

-372 ASLSLLSALGHTL
+372 ASLSLLGAMGHTL

-412 RHLELGQTLRS
+412 RHLELGSRLRD
-423 AILEGSREIAVP
+423 AILEGSREIALP

-450 IFLVGPAKFLFTPM
+450 IFLVGPARFLFTPM

-474 SYVLSRTLVPVLV
+474 SYALSRTLVAVLV
-487 KYLLRGESSEHSAPS
+487 KFILRNETHHRAAANHGP
-502 SAEPSAFNWFQRFQA
+502 NWFNRFQGRFA
-517 GFVRA
+517 RG

-544 FLVFA
+544 FIVFA
-549 LVVGSAFLLLPWVG
+549 LIVGSSFLALPWVG

-570 DAGQFRLH
+570 DAGQLRLH
-578 VRAATGTRIEMTEQI
+578 VRATTGTRIETTEQI
-593 FSAVEEE
+593 FSAVEDE
-600 IRRTIPA
+600 IRRTIPS
-607 GEIKLVLDN
+607 GEIKLILDN
-616 FGIVSEKYSLAFGDN
+616 FGVVSDKFSLAFGDN

-645 HHRRGKST
+645 HRDRRKST
-653 PEYMDDLRRVLPGRF
+653 PEYMDDLRRNLRARF
-668 PGLTFYF
+668 PELTFYF

-694 VKVTGYNRDANYG
+694 VKVSGYKRDANYA

-721 ATDVFIHQSFDAP
+721 ATDVFVHQSFDAP
-734 VLKLDV
+734 TLNLAV
-740 NRTLLAKDGLNQR
+740 NRTLLAKEGLNQR

-766 SQVTPN
+766 TQVTPN
-772 FWVDPAYGIP
+772 FWVDPAYGVQ
-782 FLVAVQTPPHLIDSV
+782 FFVAVQTPPHLIDSV
-797 NSLMNMP
+797 NALMNMP

-809 AGTDRTESQLL
+809 AGSDATQSQLL
-820 ANLAGVS
+820 ANLAGIS
-827 RGNSA
+827 RGYSP

-855 GSVAAEV
+855 GGVAGEV
-862 NQIVADAQKKLAPG
+862 DRIIASAKKKLAPG

-882 GQVDSMNTAFTRM
+882 GQVDSMNTAFRRM

-931 TGIVWGLFLTQTT
+931 TGVVWGLFLTQTT

-963 SILLV
+963 SILMV
-968 TFANDQL
+968 TFANDRL
-975 RSGQN
+975 RSGIN

-1020 NAPLGRAVIGGLV
+1020 NAPLGRAVIGGLM

-1045 VFSLLRTR
+1045 VFSLLRAKGAA
-1053 PPTRNE
+1053 RNE
-1059 EEELESAAAASASA
+1059 EEELEATEVAHVRAAV
-1073 HSLRPE
+1073 PK
-1079 PVLSH
+1079 
-1084 SISPSG
+1084 
-1090 T
+1090 

>member
-1 MWIIKLA
+1 MWIVKLA

-18 AMAILIA
+18 AIAILIA

-37 FPSID
+37 FPEID

-55 SAEEFEKQIT
+55 SVEEFERQIT
-65 VYSEFSLSANVND
+65 VYSEFALSANVND
-78 LERIES
+78 VERIES
-84 QTLDGVGMV
+84 QTLNGVGIV
-93 KLYFHPGANIDRGLA
+93 KLYFHPGAKVERGLA

-119 RMPPGVQPPIIL
+119 RMPPGVQPPTIL

-143 SLSSDTLSESELY
+143 SLSSDTLSEAEVY

-182 VRQIMVDLDPARLQ
+182 VRQVMVDLNPAKLQ

-220 AKIGDIQYKVKMN
+220 AKIGDTEYRVKMN
-233 NSPDALDTLNN
+233 NSPDVLDALNN

-268 VQPNIVRADG
+268 VQPSIARADG
-278 QRAVLLQILKNGNS
+278 KRAVLLQILKNGHS
-292 STLEIIKAVKA
+292 STLDIIKAVKA
-303 KLPELQ
+303 KVPEMQ

-316 KIDLLADQSIFVAA
+316 KIDLLADQSLFVNA

-372 ASLSLLSALGHTL
+372 ASLSLLSAMGHTL
-385 NVMTLGGLALAI
+385 NVMTLGGLALAN
-397 GILVDEATITIENIH
+397 GILVDEATITVENIH
-412 RHLELGQTLRS
+412 RHLELGSRLRD

-450 IFLVGPAKFLFTPM
+450 IFLVGPARFLFTPM

-474 SYVLSRTLVPVLV
+474 SYALSRTLVPVLV
-487 KYLLRGESSEHSAPS
+487 KFILRNETHHRAAANHGP
-502 SAEPSAFNWFQRFQA
+502 NWFNRFQGKFA
-517 GFVRA
+517 RG

-544 FLVFA
+544 FIVFA
-549 LVVGSAFLLLPWVG
+549 LIVGSSFLALPWVG

-570 DAGQFRLH
+570 DAGQLRLH
-578 VRAATGTRIEMTEQI
+578 VRATTGTRIETTEQI
-593 FSAVEEE
+593 FSAVEDE
-600 IRRTIPA
+600 IRRTIPS
-607 GEIKLVLDN
+607 GEIKLILDN
-616 FGIVSEKYSLAFGDN
+616 FGVVSDKFSLAFGDN

-645 HHRRGKST
+645 HRDRRKST
-653 PEYMDDLRRVLPGRF
+653 PEYLDDLRRNLRARF
-668 PGLTFYF
+668 PELTFYF

-694 VKVTGYNRDANYG
+694 VKVSGYKRDANYA

-721 ATDVFIHQSFDAP
+721 ATDVFVHQSFDAP
-734 VLKLDV
+734 TLNLTV
-740 NRTLLAKDGLNQR
+740 NRTLLAKEGLNQR

-766 SQVTPN
+766 TQVTPN
-772 FWVDPAYGIP
+772 FWVDPAYGVQ
-782 FLVAVQTPPHLIDSV
+782 FFVAVQTPPHLIDSV
-797 NSLMNMP
+797 NALMNMP

-809 AGTDRTESQLL
+809 AGSDATQSQLL
-820 ANLAGVS
+820 ANLAGIS
-827 RGNSA
+827 RGYSP

-855 GSVAAEV
+855 GGVAGEV
-862 NQIVADAQKKLAPG
+862 DRIIASSKKKLAPG

-882 GQVDSMNTAFTRM
+882 GQVDSMNTAFRRM

-963 SILLV
+963 SILMV
-968 TFANDQL
+968 TFANDRL
-975 RSGQN
+975 RSGIN

-1020 NAPLGRAVIGGLV
+1020 NAPLGRAVIGGLM

-1045 VFSLLRTR
+1045 VFSLLRAKGAA
-1053 PPTRNE
+1053 RNE
-1059 EEELESAAAASASA
+1059 EEELEATEVAHVRAAV
-1073 HSLRPE
+1073 PK
-1079 PVLSH
+1079 
-1084 SISPSG
+1084 
-1090 T
+1090 

>member
-1 MWIIKLA
+1 MWIVKLA

-18 AMAILIA
+18 AIAILIA

-37 FPSID
+37 FPEID

-55 SAEEFEKQIT
+55 SVEEFERQIT
-65 VYSEFSLSANVND
+65 VYSEFALSANVND
-78 LERIES
+78 VERIES
-84 QTLDGVGMV
+84 QTLNGVGII
-93 KLYFHPGANIDRGLA
+93 KLYFHPGAKVERGLA

-119 RMPPGVQPPIIL
+119 RMPPGVQPPTIL

-143 SLSSDTLSESELY
+143 SLSSDTLSEAEVY

-182 VRQIMVDLDPARLQ
+182 VRQVMVDLNPAKLQ

-220 AKIGDIQYKVKMN
+220 AKIGDTEYRVKMN
-233 NSPDALDTLNN
+233 NSPDVLDALNN

-268 VQPNIVRADG
+268 VQPSIARADG
-278 QRAVLLQILKNGNS
+278 KRAVLLQILKNGHS
-292 STLEIIKAVKA
+292 STLDIIKAVKA
-303 KLPELQ
+303 KVPEMQ

-316 KIDLLADQSIFVAA
+316 KIDLLADQSLFVEA

-342 AALTATFIL
+342 AALTAAFIL

-372 ASLSLLSALGHTL
+372 ASLSLLSAMGHTL

-412 RHLELGQTLRS
+412 RHLELGSRLRD

-450 IFLVGPAKFLFTPM
+450 IFLVGPARFLFTPM

-474 SYVLSRTLVPVLV
+474 SYALSRTLVPVLV
-487 KYLLRGESSEHSAPS
+487 KFILRNETHHRASANHGP
-502 SAEPSAFNWFQRFQA
+502 NWFNRFQGRFA
-517 GFVRA
+517 RG

-544 FLVFA
+544 FIVFA
-549 LVVGSAFLLLPWVG
+549 LIVGSSFLALPWVG

-570 DAGQFRLH
+570 DAGQLRLH
-578 VRAATGTRIEMTEQI
+578 VRATTGTRIETTEQI
-593 FSAVEEE
+593 FSAVEDE
-600 IRRTIPA
+600 IRRTIPS
-607 GEIKLVLDN
+607 GEIKLILDN
-616 FGIVSEKYSLAFGDN
+616 FGVVSDKFSLAFGDN

-645 HHRRGKST
+645 HRDRRKST
-653 PEYMDDLRRVLPGRF
+653 PEYMDDLRRNLRARF
-668 PGLTFYF
+668 PELTFYF

-694 VKVTGYNRDANYG
+694 VKVSGYQRDANYA

-721 ATDVFIHQSFDAP
+721 ATDVFVHQSFDAP
-734 VLKLDV
+734 TLNLAV
-740 NRTLLAKDGLNQR
+740 NRTLLAKEGLNQR

-766 SQVTPN
+766 TQVTPN
-772 FWVDPAYGIP
+772 FWVDPAYGVQ
-782 FLVAVQTPPHLIDSV
+782 FFVAVQTPPHLIDSV
-797 NSLMNMP
+797 NALMNMP

-809 AGTDRTESQLL
+809 AGSDATQSQLL
-820 ANLAGVS
+820 ANLAGIS
-827 RGNSA
+827 RGYSP

-855 GSVAAEV
+855 GGVAGEV
-862 NQIVADAQKKLAPG
+862 DRIIASAKKKLAPG

-882 GQVDSMNTAFTRM
+882 GQVDSMNTAFRRM

-963 SILLV
+963 SILMV
-968 TFANDQL
+968 TFANDRL
-975 RSGQN
+975 RSGIN

-1020 NAPLGRAVIGGLV
+1020 NAPLGRAVIGGLM

-1045 VFSLLRTR
+1045 VFSLLRAKGTA
-1053 PPTRNE
+1053 RNE
-1059 EEELESAAAASASA
+1059 EEELEATEAAAASATS
-1073 HSLRPE
+1073 E
-1079 PVLSH
+1079 T
-1084 SISPSG
+1084 SG
-1090 T
+1090 KAEGMKS

>member
-1 MWIIKLA
+1 
-8 LRRPYTFVVM
+8 
-18 AMAILIA
+18 
-25 GFASFRQTPKDI
+25 
-37 FPSID
+37 
-42 IPVISVIWTYNGL
+42 
-55 SAEEFEKQIT
+55 
-65 VYSEFSLSANVND
+65 
-78 LERIES
+78 
-84 QTLDGVGMV
+84 
-93 KLYFHPGANIDRGLA
+93 
-108 QATATSQAILR
+108 
-119 RMPPGVQPPIIL
+119 
-131 RYAADSVPIIQM
+131 
-143 SLSSDTLSESELY
+143 
-156 TYGIFRIRQQLA
+156 
-168 TINGLTLP
+168 
-176 APFGGK
+176 
-182 VRQIMVDLDPARLQ
+182 
-196 AKGLSARDVNNAI
+196 
-209 NAQNLTLPSGT
+209 
-220 AKIGDIQYKVKMN
+220 
-233 NSPDALDTLNN
+233 LNN
-244 VPIKVENGVV
+244 IPIKSENGVV

-278 QRAVLLQILKNGNS
+278 KRAVLLQILKNGHS
-292 STLEIIKAVKA
+292 STLDIIKAVKE
-303 KLPELQ
+303 KLPQMQ
-309 AAAPPGL
+309 AAAPPGMKL
-316 KIDLLADQSIFVAA
+316 DLLADQSLFVEA
-330 ALDGVVHEGLIA
+330 ALDGVVKEGLIA

-372 ASLSLLSALGHTL
+372 SSLGLLSALGHTL

-412 RHLELGQTLRS
+412 RHLELGSKLRD

-450 IFLVGPAKFLFTPM
+450 VFLVGPAKFLFTPM

-487 KYLLRGESSEHSAPS
+487 KYILRNEAQGHETKRSQ
-502 SAEPSAFNWFQRFQA
+502 NWFERFQG
-517 GFVRA
+517 GFVRG
-522 FEALRAR
+522 FEALRTFYIR
-529 YVNVLRWALVNRPTV
+529 VLRWSLVNRPTV
-544 FLVFA
+544 FLVFG
-549 LVVGSAFLLLPWVG
+549 LVVGSSLLALPWVG
-563 RDFFPTV
+563 RDFFPNV

-578 VRAATGTRIEMTEQI
+578 VRAATGTRIESTEQI
-593 FSAVEEE
+593 FSAVEDE

-607 GEIKLVLDN
+607 NEIKLILDN
-616 FGIVSEKYSLAFGDN
+616 FGVVSEKYSLAFGDN

-645 HHRRGKST
+645 NHQRSKAT
-653 PEYMDDLRRVLPGRF
+653 PKYVDELRQKLSARF
-668 PGLTFYF
+668 PDLTFFF

-694 VKVTGYNRDANYG
+694 VKVAGYNRDANYA
-707 VAKEIRERIARIPG
+707 VAKEIRDRIARIPG
-721 ATDVFIHQSFDAP
+721 AADVFIHQSFDSP
-734 VLKLDV
+734 TLNLDV
-740 NRTLLAKDGLNQR
+740 NRTLLVKEGLNQR

-766 SQVTPN
+766 TQVTPN
-772 FWVDPAYGIP
+772 YWVDPAYGIQ

-809 AGTDRTESQLL
+809 AGTDQTESQLL
-820 ANLAGVS
+820 ANLASVS

-855 GSVAAEV
+855 GGVSSEV
-862 NQIVADAQKKLAPG
+862 NKILADAQKKLGPG
-876 NNIIVR
+876 NNILVL

-963 SILLV
+963 SILMV

-975 RSGQN
+975 RNGMN

-1033 VATLA
+1033 VATVA

-1045 VFSLLRTR
+1045 VFSLLRAKGLA
-1053 PPTRNE
+1053 RNE
-1059 EEELESAAAASASA
+1059 EDEIETAQIVPAAASAN
-1073 HSLRPE
+1073 
-1079 PVLSH
+1079 
-1084 SISPSG
+1084 
-1090 T
+1090 

>member
-1 MWIIKLA
+1 MWIVKLA

-18 AMAILIA
+18 AIAILIA

-37 FPSID
+37 FPEID

-55 SAEEFEKQIT
+55 SVEEFERQIT
-65 VYSEFSLSANVND
+65 VYSEFALSANVND
-78 LERIES
+78 VERIES
-84 QTLDGVGMV
+84 QTLNGVGII
-93 KLYFHPGANIDRGLA
+93 KLYFHPGAKVERGLA

-119 RMPPGVQPPIIL
+119 RMPPGVQPPTIL

-143 SLSSDTLSESELY
+143 SLSSDTLSEAEVY

-182 VRQIMVDLDPARLQ
+182 VRQVMVDLNPAKLQ

-220 AKIGDIQYKVKMN
+220 AKIGDTEYRVKMN
-233 NSPDALDTLNN
+233 NSPDVLDALNN

-268 VQPNIVRADG
+268 VQPSIARADG
-278 QRAVLLQILKNGNS
+278 KRAVLLQILKNGHS
-292 STLEIIKAVKA
+292 STLDIIKAVKA
-303 KLPELQ
+303 KVPEMQ

-316 KIDLLADQSIFVAA
+316 KIDLLADQSLFVEA

-372 ASLSLLSALGHTL
+372 ASLSLLSAMGHTL

-412 RHLELGQTLRS
+412 RHLELGSRLRD

-450 IFLVGPAKFLFTPM
+450 IFLVGPARFLFTPM

-474 SYVLSRTLVPVLV
+474 SYALSRTLVPVLV
-487 KYLLRGESSEHSAPS
+487 KFILRNETHHRAAANHGP
-502 SAEPSAFNWFQRFQA
+502 NWFNRFQGRFA
-517 GFVRA
+517 RG

-544 FLVFA
+544 FIVFA
-549 LVVGSAFLLLPWVG
+549 LIVGSSFLALPWVG

-570 DAGQFRLH
+570 DAGQLRLH
-578 VRAATGTRIEMTEQI
+578 VRATTGTRIETTEQI
-593 FSAVEEE
+593 FSAVEDE
-600 IRRTIPA
+600 IRRTIPS
-607 GEIKLVLDN
+607 GEIKLILDN
-616 FGIVSEKYSLAFGDN
+616 FGVVSDKFSLAFGDN

-645 HHRRGKST
+645 HRDRRKST
-653 PEYMDDLRRVLPGRF
+653 PEYMDDLRRNLRARF
-668 PGLTFYF
+668 PELTFYF

-694 VKVTGYNRDANYG
+694 VKVSGYKRDANYA

-721 ATDVFIHQSFDAP
+721 ATDVFVHQSFDAP
-734 VLKLDV
+734 TLNLTV
-740 NRTLLAKDGLNQR
+740 NRTLLAKEGLNQR

-766 SQVTPN
+766 TQVTPN
-772 FWVDPAYGIP
+772 FWVDPAYGVQ
-782 FLVAVQTPPHLIDSV
+782 FFVAVQTPPHLIDSV
-797 NSLMNMP
+797 NALMNMP

-809 AGTDRTESQLL
+809 AGSDATQSQLL
-820 ANLAGVS
+820 ANLAGIS
-827 RGNSA
+827 RGYSP

-855 GSVAAEV
+855 GGVAGEV
-862 NQIVADAQKKLAPG
+862 DRIIASAKKKLAPG

-882 GQVDSMNTAFTRM
+882 GQVDSMNTAFRRM

-963 SILLV
+963 SILMV
-968 TFANDQL
+968 TFANDRL
-975 RSGQN
+975 HSGIN

-1020 NAPLGRAVIGGLV
+1020 NAPLGRAVIGGLM

-1045 VFSLLRTR
+1045 VFSLLRAKGAA
-1053 PPTRNE
+1053 RNE
-1059 EEELESAAAASASA
+1059 EEELEATEVAHVRAAV
-1073 HSLRPE
+1073 PK
-1079 PVLSH
+1079 
-1084 SISPSG
+1084 
-1090 T
+1090 

>member
-8 LRRPYTFVVM
+8 LRRPYTFAVM
-18 AMAILIA
+18 AIAILIA

-37 FPSID
+37 FPEID

-55 SAEEFEKQIT
+55 SAEEFEKQLT

-84 QTLDGVGMV
+84 QTLDGVGIV
-93 KLYFHPGANIDRGLA
+93 KLFFHPGANIERGLA
-108 QATATSQAILR
+108 QATAVSQAILR

-143 SLSSDTLSESELY
+143 SLSSDTLSESDLY

-182 VRQIMVDLDPARLQ
+182 VRQIMVDLNPAKLQ

-220 AKIGDIQYKVKMN
+220 AKIGDVQYKVKMN
-233 NSPDALDTLNN
+233 NSPDVLDSLNN
-244 VPIKVENGVV
+244 LPIKVENGVV
-254 TYVRDVAHVHDGFE
+254 TYVRDVAFVHDGFE

-278 QRAVLLQILKNGNS
+278 KRAVLLQILKNGHS
-292 STLEIIKAVKA
+292 STLDIIKAVKA
-303 KLPELQ
+303 KLPEMQ
-309 AAAPPGL
+309 AAAPPGM
-316 KIDLLADQSIFVAA
+316 KIDLLADQSLFVEA
-330 ALDGVVHEGLIA
+330 ALDGVVKEGLIA
-342 AALTATFIL
+342 AALTAVFIL

-412 RHLELGQTLRS
+412 RHLELGKGLRES
-423 AILEGSREIAVP
+423 ILEGSREIAVP

-450 IFLVGPAKFLFTPM
+450 VFLVGPAKFLFTPM
-464 ALAVVFAILS
+464 ALSVVFAVLS

-487 KYLLRGESSEHSAPS
+487 KFILRHDDHHATAKNPNAFQRVQQAFLRG
-502 SAEPSAFNWFQRFQA
+502 
-517 GFVRA
+517 
-522 FEALRAR
+522 FEAFRGA
-529 YVNVLRWALVNRPTV
+529 YVNALRWALVNRPTV
-544 FLVFA
+544 FVIFA
-549 LVVGSAFLLLPWVG
+549 LIVGGTFLALPWVG

-578 VRAATGTRIEMTEQI
+578 VRAATGTRIETTEQI
-593 FSAVEEE
+593 FSAVEDE
-600 IRRTIPA
+600 IRRTIPKN
-607 GEIKLVLDN
+607 EINLVLDN

-645 HHRRGKST
+645 KEHRSKST
-653 PEYMDDLRRVLPGRF
+653 PKYVEELRRNLKTKF
-668 PGLTFYF
+668 PELTFFF

-694 VKVTGYNRDANYG
+694 IKVSGYNRDANYA
-707 VAKEIRERIARIPG
+707 VAKEVRDKVAHIAG
-721 ATDVFIHQSFDAP
+721 ATDVFVHQSFDAP
-734 VLKLDV
+734 TLNLDI
-740 NRTLLAKDGLNQR
+740 NRTLLAKEGLNQR
-753 DIAQDVLVNLSSS
+753 DVAQDVLVSLSSS
-766 SQVTPN
+766 TQVTPN
-772 FWVDPAYGIP
+772 FWVDPNYGIP
-782 FLVAVQTPPHLIDSV
+782 FLVAVQTPPHLVDSV
-797 NSLMNMP
+797 NTLMNTP
-804 VSARV
+804 VSPRLAGSEV
-809 AGTDRTESQLL
+809 AQSQLL
-820 ANLAGVS
+820 ANLASVS

-846 FANVSGRDL
+846 FANVQGRDL
-855 GSVAAEV
+855 GAVAHEV
-862 NQIVADAQKKLAPG
+862 DKIVADAQKKLAPG
-876 NNIIVR
+876 NKIFVR

-895 GLGLILSALLVY
+895 GLGLILSAVLVY

-919 PFIILMALPGAF
+919 PFIIIMALPGAF

-963 SILLV
+963 SILMV

-975 RSGQN
+975 RSGIN

-1020 NAPLGRAVIGGLV
+1020 NAPLGRAVIGGLIFATT
-1033 VATLA
+1033 ATLF
-1038 TLLFVPV
+1038 FVPV
-1045 VFSLLRTR
+1045 VFSLLRAKGA
-1053 PPTRNE
+1053 PRNE
-1059 EEELESAAAASASA
+1059 EEEIEQAAEGAAVA
-1073 HSLRPE
+1073 HAQ
-1079 PVLSH
+1079 H
-1084 SISPSG
+1084 
-1090 T
+1090 

>member
-1 MWIIKLA
+1 MWIVKLA
-8 LRRPYTFVVM
+8 LRRPYTFAVL
-18 AMAILIA
+18 AIAIVIA
-25 GFASFRQTPKDI
+25 GVAAFRQTPKDI
-37 FPSID
+37 FPEIN
-42 IPVISVIWTYNGL
+42 IPVVSVIWTYNGL
-55 SAEEFEKQIT
+55 SAEEFEKQLT

-84 QTLDGVGMV
+84 QTLDGVGIV
-93 KLYFHPGANIDRGLA
+93 KLYFHPGANVDLGIA
-108 QATATSQAILR
+108 QATAVSQAILR

-182 VRQIMVDLDPARLQ
+182 VRQIMVDIDPARLQ

-233 NSPDALDTLNN
+233 NTPDALEALNN
-244 VPIKVENGVV
+244 MPIKVDHGVV

-268 VQPNIVRADG
+268 VQPNVVRADG
-278 QRAVLLQILKNGNS
+278 KRAVLLQILKNGHS
-292 STLEIIKAVKA
+292 STLDIIKAVKE
-303 KLPELQ
+303 KLPQMQ

-316 KIDLLADQSIFVAA
+316 KIDLLADQSLFVEA
-330 ALDGVVHEGLIA
+330 ALDGVVKEGLIA
-342 AALTATFIL
+342 ALLTATFIL

-372 ASLSLLSALGHTL
+372 ASLGLLSALGHTL

-412 RHLELGQTLRS
+412 RHLKLGQKLRA

-450 IFLVGPAKFLFTPM
+450 IFLVGPARFLFTPM

-474 SYVLSRTLVPVLV
+474 SYALSRTLVPVLV
-487 KYLLRGESSEHSAPS
+487 KFILRQERHEDSAAPANHWFIRIQRGFANGFES
-502 SAEPSAFNWFQRFQA
+502 
-517 GFVRA
+517 
-522 FEALRAR
+522 LRLGYIR
-529 YVNVLRWALVNRPTV
+529 VLRWALVNRATV
-544 FLVFA
+544 FVVFA
-549 LVVGSAFLLLPWVG
+549 LVVGSSFLALPWVG

-578 VRAATGTRIEMTEQI
+578 VRAATGTRIETTEQI
-593 FSAVEEE
+593 FSAVEDE

-607 GEIKLVLDN
+607 GDIKLILDN
-616 FGIVSEKYSLAFGDN
+616 FGVVSEKYSLAFGDN

-645 HHRRGKST
+645 NHDRGKAT
-653 PEYMDDLRRVLPGRF
+653 PRYVEELRRNLEAKF
-668 PGLTFYF
+668 PELTFYF

-689 PAPID
+689 PAPIN
-694 VKVTGYNRDANYG
+694 VKVAGYNRDGNYV
-707 VAKEIRERIARIPG
+707 VAKAIRDRIARIPG
-721 ATDVFIHQSFDAP
+721 AKDVFLHQSFDAP
-734 VLKLDV
+734 TLNLEV
-740 NRTLLAKDGLNQR
+740 NRTLLVKDGLNQR

-766 SQVTPN
+766 TQVTPN

-797 NSLMNMP
+797 NALMNMP
-804 VSARV
+804 VSARI
-809 AGTDRTESQLL
+809 AGTDKTESQLL

-827 RGNSA
+827 RGTSPN
-832 SVVNHYNIQPVFDI
+832 VINHYNIQPVFDI

-862 NQIVADAQKKLAPG
+862 NKIVAESQKELAPG
-876 NNIIVR
+876 NNILVR

-907 FLMVVNFQSWTD
+907 FLMVVNFQSWSD

-944 FNVPSLMGAIM
+944 LNVPSLMGAIM

-963 SILLV
+963 SILMV

-975 RSGQN
+975 RSGMN

-1020 NAPLGRAVIGGLV
+1020 NAPLGRAVIGGLIL
-1033 VATLA
+1033 ATLA

-1045 VFSLLRTR
+1045 VFSVLRR
-1053 PPTRNE
+1053 KGAVRNPE
-1059 EEELESAAAASASA
+1059 EDIDDAAISRSATASI
-1073 HSLRPE
+1073 H
-1079 PVLSH
+1079 
-1084 SISPSG
+1084 
-1090 T
+1090 

>member
-1 MWIIKLA
+1 MWIVKLA
-8 LRRPYTFVVM
+8 LRRPYTFAVL
-18 AMAILIA
+18 AIAIVIA
-25 GFASFRQTPKDI
+25 GIAAFRQTPKDI
-37 FPSID
+37 FPEIN
-42 IPVISVIWTYNGL
+42 IPVVSVIWTYNGL
-55 SAEEFEKQIT
+55 SAEEFEKQLT

-84 QTLDGVGMV
+84 QTLDGVGIV
-93 KLYFHPGANIDRGLA
+93 KLFFHPGANVDLGIA
-108 QATATSQAILR
+108 QATAVSQAILR

-182 VRQIMVDLDPARLQ
+182 VRQIMVDLDPAKLQ
-196 AKGLSARDVNNAI
+196 ATGLSARDVNNAI

-233 NSPDALDTLNN
+233 NTPVALDALNSI
-244 VPIKVENGVV
+244 PIKVDNGVV

-278 QRAVLLQILKNGNS
+278 KRAVLLQILKNGHS
-292 STLEIIKAVKA
+292 STLDIIKAVKE
-303 KLPELQ
+303 KLPQMQ
-309 AAAPPGL
+309 AAAPPGM
-316 KIDLLADQSIFVAA
+316 KIELLADQSLFVQA
-330 ALDGVVHEGLIA
+330 ALDGVVKEGLIA

-372 ASLSLLSALGHTL
+372 ASLGLLSALGHSL

-412 RHLELGQTLRS
+412 RHLELGKKLRD

-464 ALAVVFAILS
+464 ALAVVFAVLS
-474 SYVLSRTLVPVLV
+474 SYALSRTLVPVLV
-487 KYLLRGESSEHSAPS
+487 KFILRKAMHDHAAAP
-502 SAEPSAFNWFQRFQA
+502 ANNGIVRFQR
-517 GFVRA
+517 GFVNG

-529 YVNVLRWALVNRPTV
+529 YVQVLRWALVNRVTV
-544 FLVFA
+544 FVVFA
-549 LVVGSAFLLLPWVG
+549 LIVGSSFLALPWVG

-578 VRAATGTRIEMTEQI
+578 VRAATGTRIEKTEQI
-593 FSAVEEE
+593 FSAVEDE
-600 IRRTIPA
+600 IRRTIPT
-607 GEIKLVLDN
+607 GEIKLILDN

-645 HHRRGKST
+645 NHERSKST
-653 PEYMDDLRRVLPGRF
+653 PKYMEDLRKNLQVRF
-668 PGLTFYF
+668 PELTFYF

-689 PAPID
+689 PAPIN
-694 VKVTGYNRDANYG
+694 VKVAGYNRDANY
-707 VAKEIRERIARIPG
+707 VIAKEIRDRIARVPG
-721 ATDVFIHQSFDAP
+721 AKDVFIHQSFDAP
-734 VLKLDV
+734 TLNLDV
-740 NRTLLAKDGLNQR
+740 NRTLLVKDGLDQR

-766 SQVTPN
+766 TQVSPN
-772 FWVDPAYGIP
+772 YWVDPAYGIP

-797 NSLMNMP
+797 NALMNLP
-804 VSARV
+804 VSARI
-809 AGTDRTESQLL
+809 AGTDKTESQLL

-827 RGNSA
+827 RSSSA
-832 SVVNHYNIQPVFDI
+832 NVINHYNIQPVFDI

-855 GSVAAEV
+855 GAVAAEV
-862 NQIVADAQKKLAPG
+862 DKIVADAQKELAPG
-876 NNIIVR
+876 NNILVR

-907 FLMVVNFQSWTD
+907 FLMVVNFQSWSD

-963 SILLV
+963 SILMV

-975 RSGQN
+975 RAGMN

-1020 NAPLGRAVIGGLV
+1020 NAPLGRAVIGGLI

-1045 VFSLLRTR
+1045 VFSLLRTKGAV
-1053 PPTRNE
+1053 RNE
-1059 EEELESAAAASASA
+1059 EDEIEAAETAQALAVVA
-1073 HSLRPE
+1073 Q
-1079 PVLSH
+1079 
-1084 SISPSG
+1084 
-1090 T
+1090 